1 MSCFSEDF
9 LRLYP
14 SFIHSASTVV
24 RFRRT
29 VESVRTFNNMLS
41 KKNLFA
47 LWGGRVAN
55 GVGKVG
61 EERPGSWQFVALSSC
76 GIEVFVGE

>member
-1 MSCFSEDF
+1 
-9 LRLYP
+9 
-14 SFIHSASTVV
+14 
-24 RFRRT
+24 
-29 VESVRTFNNMLS
+29 MLS

-76 GIEVFVGE
+76 GNEVFVGEETFKVNEYISLALVSQDPGLFSCLADSTSKSYP

>member
-1 MSCFSEDF
+1 
-9 LRLYP
+9 
-14 SFIHSASTVV
+14 
-24 RFRRT
+24 
-29 VESVRTFNNMLS
+29 MLS

-61 EERPGSWQFVALSSC
+61 EKRPGSLQFVALSSC
-76 GIEVFVGE
+76 GIAVFVGEYTFKVNEYISLALVSQDPGLF